1 MLTVRKSEDRGNFD
15 FGWLNATHTF
25 SFGEYYDPKHMHYR
39 HLRVINQDKVQP
51 GGGFP
56 THPHSDMEI
65 ITYIINGTI
74 EHKDSMDNKEQI
86 RAGEVQVMSAG
97 TGVRHSEYNPS
108 DSERLELLQIWIL
121 PDQKNHPPRYDQKAF
136 SKESKT
142 NKLKLIVSGDGRD
155 GSLMIHQDTLIY
167 SSCLEAGQSITLKT
181 TPNKYYWVQVIDGPL
196 KVNDLTLKAGDA
208 VSASEETELKFFAEK
223 DAHFLV
229 FELN

>member
-25 SFGEYYDPKHMHYR
+25 SFGEYYDPKHMHFR
-39 HLRVINQDKVQP
+39 HLRVINQDSVQP
-51 GGGFP
+51 GGGFQM
-56 THPHSDMEI
+56 HPHNDMEI
-65 ITYIINGTI
+65 ITYVINGTI
-74 EHKDSMDNKEQI
+74 EHKDSMNNKEQV

-97 TGVRHSEYNPS
+97 TGVRHSEYDPS
-108 DSERLELLQIWIL
+108 NTEKLELLQIWIL

-155 GSLMIHQDTLIY
+155 ESLMIHQNTLIY
-167 SSCLEAGQSITLKT
+167 SSYLEEGHSITLEANS
-181 TPNKYYWVQVIDGPL
+181 NKHYWVQVIDGPL
-196 KVNDLTLKAGDA
+196 KINDLTLQSGDA
-208 VSASEETELKFFAEK
+208 VSASEETELKFRALK

-229 FELN
+229 FELK